1 MPTESVESRADAYR
15 KLASRPALVFS
26 SLAAGAALGLL
37 APAFA
42 MDIGVFGD
50 IYVDLLKMIILPFM
64 VTAVIFSLRQLIHEG
79 GATRMLGRVAVLLVA
94 ATVAAGLIGL
104 LAAVVIAPGSH
115 LSSETLLT
123 LSKLVGEDLNR
134 TGHTE
139 MALFGNET
147 TEKAL
152 TFGEMVLALIPS
164 NIFAAL
170 AQGDTLKA
178 LVFSLLFGLAIG
190 QVPLTSSLSLT
201 HTLETIYQACLKLT
215 HWFNYM
221 LPLVIFSMVASQV
234 ARTGLEP
241 MRAMLKFLFALSAAA
256 LVIIALSIWLLRW
269 ASRLPWHAVLRSQR
283 EPLTMAIATRSSAAC
298 MPAMIESLTDHLHFP
313 RTRIEL
319 LVPLGVSL
327 LRLGPVLYYVIATF
341 FIAQMYGRELQA
353 AEIAVVVIGSML
365 AGFASSGMSGFVIIS
380 LTGVVC
386 AYIHLPFEA
395 ALALFLAIDPICD
408 MLRTVVLVA
417 SNNAFAALA
426 CKRTASA

>member
-1 MPTESVESRADAYR
+1 MGSTADTLRTIASQPSVVAG
-15 KLASRPALVFS
+15 
-26 SLAAGAALGLL
+26 SLAGGVALGLL
-37 APAFA
+37 APAVA
-42 MDIGVFGD
+42 LDIGIFGD

-64 VTAVIFSLRQLIHEG
+64 VTAVIFSLRQLIYEG
-79 GATRMLGRVAVLLVA
+79 GATRMLGRVALILVGATLL
-94 ATVAAGLIGL
+94 AGLVGL
-104 LAAVVIAPGSH
+104 LAALVIAPGSH
-115 LSSETLLT
+115 LSQDTLLT
-123 LSKLVGEDLNR
+123 LAKLVGDDFNR

-139 MALFGNET
+139 MALFGSET
-147 TEKAL
+147 GEKVL
-152 TFGEMVLALIPS
+152 TVGEMVLALIPS

-190 QVPLTSSLSLT
+190 QVPLQSSQSLT
-201 HTLETIYQACLKLT
+201 HTLETIYQACQKLT
-215 HWFNYM
+215 QWFNYM

-241 MRAMLKFLFALSAAA
+241 MRAMLKFLLALGAAS
-256 LVIIALSIWLLRW
+256 LVIIAMSLWVLRW
-269 ASRLPWHAVLRSQR
+269 TSRLPWREVMRSQR
-283 EPLTMAIATRSSAAC
+283 EPLTMALATRSSAAC
-298 MPAMIESLTDHLHFP
+298 MPAMIESLAERLHFP
-313 RTRIEL
+313 RARVEL

-341 FIAQMYGRELQA
+341 FIAQMYGRDLQPV
-353 AEIAVVVIGSML
+353 EIAVVVIGAML
-365 AGFASSGMSGFVIIS
+365 AGFASSGMSGFIIIS

-426 CKRTASA
+426 CKRAAPT